1 MEIDDGNNQAT
12 EEQEEFQRL
21 DRQLEEEA
29 IFPQENEQPTDADVP
44 MDTTVVD
51 THAEPP
57 HIPIDFGGMDAKYF
71 RTEYMKSM
79 ALATTHIQLMT
90 DWDPSQL
97 KRLESICQQV

>member
-44 MDTTVVD
+44 MDTRLILFLKVLTFQTEKLLQKMD
-51 THAEPP
+51 LNWRHWLEPMMN
-57 HIPIDFGGMDAKYF
+57 I
-71 RTEYMKSM
+71 T
-79 ALATTHIQLMT
+79 
-90 DWDPSQL
+90 
-97 KRLESICQQV
+97 